1 MVLEL
6 QKTCDSVLL
15 ILRLVLSKIV
25 LLKMSHVESIFSGR
39 QVLCTY
45 SSLYLLWNER
55 VIRRRCRILESK
67 KQAETC
73 C

>member
-39 QVLCTY
+39 QVLSTY